1 MTTNYPHQYSNNYF
15 IEVRVLESVKNS
27 KPKPIK
33 YSFISNEDNL
43 GFIKGKYEEIVEKLE
58 NEVH

>member
-27 KPKPIK
+27 KPQVK
-33 YSFISNEDNL
+33 YSFDSCEDNI
-43 GFIKGKYEEIVEKLE
+43 GFIKDKYQEIVEKLE
-58 NEVH
+58 NEIH

>member
-1 MTTNYPHQYSNNYF
+1 MTTNYPHPYSDNYF

-27 KPKPIK
+27 KPHVK

-58 NEVH
+58 NEIH